1 MDLSQI
7 RKEIDDIDSQLLPLF
22 LRRMRCA
29 EQVAQV
35 KKEQGL
41 PVFNAQRE
49 EEILNRVDAQAGDY
63 AAVARQLYS
72 TMMSVSRDRQHQLLG
87 SGKALRQ
94 MIAGACE
101 ELPVSGVKVAC
112 PGVAGAFTHRAA
124 QTIFPQGEMRFFP
137 AFSQVFSAVEQ
148 GEADFGVIPVENS
161 SAGSVADVY
170 DLILQYRFYIVRAV
184 TLPVRHCL
192 CGTENTGEV
201 RLVFSH
207 PQGLAQCSDY
217 LASHGYQAQEYSN
230 TAAAAKML
238 SMERLHHAAVIC
250 SHQAAKKYGLTILE
264 ENIQNA
270 RDNRTRFIVISRSPC
285 LPEDADK
292 ISLCFSLPN
301 VPGSLHE
308 VLGRFAMNGLNLTKI
323 ESRPIRGKAF
333 EYDFYLDFTGN
344 VRQSHTMDLMGTL
357 SEELPRF
364 TFLGNYLETTEEV

>member
-35 KKEQGL
+35 KKKQGL

-49 EEILNRVDAQAGDY
+49 EEILDRVGNQAGDY

-101 ELPVSGVKVAC
+101 ALPVSGVKVAC
-112 PGVAGAFTHRAA
+112 P
-124 QTIFPQGEMRFFP
+124 
-137 AFSQVFSAVEQ
+137 
-148 GEADFGVIPVENS
+148 VENS
-161 SAGSVADVY
+161 SAGSVTDVY
-170 DLILQYRFYIVRAV
+170 DLILQYRFFIVRAA

-344 VRQSHTMDLMGTL
+344 VRDAHTLALMGSL